1 MYQVVIPAFLFLSL
15 LAVIANSLVILALKA
30 SRVRNATVTLLLSL
44 TFSDIWSSSV
54 MALSLLINS
63 YLPTVLHTQPRPC
76 VSLSLEVF

>member
-44 TFSDIWSSSV
+44 TFSDIW
-54 MALSLLINS
+54 
-63 YLPTVLHTQPRPC
+63 
-76 VSLSLEVF
+76 